1 MSSIFRIFV
10 NVFAAWD
17 VSATQTKKI
26 GTETLTMFQGGAI
39 ERWEIAFND
48 ARKSETIKKR

>member
-1 MSSIFRIFV
+1 MSSIFRSFV